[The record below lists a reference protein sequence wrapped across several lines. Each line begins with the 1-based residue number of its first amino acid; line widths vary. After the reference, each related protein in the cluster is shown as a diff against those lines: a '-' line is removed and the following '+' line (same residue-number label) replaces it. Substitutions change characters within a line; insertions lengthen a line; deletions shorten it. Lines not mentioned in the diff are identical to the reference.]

1 MNKTKIIRSIY
12 KTLLIY
18 EDVQNDESE
27 VLLKDYYNY
36 LNRVYVLLIAVN
48 KEVAQY
54 FKGLIDLGAEAT
66 HDNVKSTVFHVIK
79 VIDKGV
85 N

>member
-27 VLLKDYYNY
+27 VLLKDYYSY

-66 HDNVKSTVFHVIK
+66 YDNVKSTVFHVIK